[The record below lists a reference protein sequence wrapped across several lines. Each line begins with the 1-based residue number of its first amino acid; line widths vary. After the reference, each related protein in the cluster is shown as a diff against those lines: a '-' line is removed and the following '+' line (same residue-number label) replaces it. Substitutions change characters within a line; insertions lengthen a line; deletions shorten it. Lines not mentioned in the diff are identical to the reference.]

1 MSDRID
7 MHLRRLVS
15 FTLLAST
22 LVVTLATTAAA
33 DPSLSDRETARSL
46 MDDGDAKRDKN
57 DFKAALKSYEA
68 ADAIMHVPTTG
79 LEVARAQAQLGLL
92 LEARET
98 LGRVNRLPPRP
109 GEPAPFTAARKTAE
123 TLTAEIGARI
133 PSVTVLVT
141 NPEAGQP
148 TVVVF
153 DGEIV
158 PPAAASA
165 PRKVNPGRHSVVA
178 RSGSLEKKQ
187 DIDVTEREAKTVTID
202 LKPSKAAGPVPPP
215 PGGDETVSTT
225 SSSPSSL
232 PKILIFGGFGLGIVG
247 VGVGSVTGLMS
258 ISKVSDVKQGCPN
271 NVCPTTSQGDIDSA
285 KSLGTISTI
294 AFIAG
299 GVGVGA
305 GIVGLVLQSKQSATE
320 SAPAPGTSASSAKT
334 TLTVWPDLG
343 PTWLGMHGSF

>member
-1 MSDRID
+1 
-7 MHLRRLVS
+7 MHLRRLCS

-22 LVVTLATTAAA
+22 LVVPLATTAAA

-98 LGRVNRLPPRP
+98 LGRVNRLPPKA

-141 NPEAGQP
+141 NPEPGQA

-187 DIDVTEREAKTVTID
+187 DIDVTERDAKTVTID
-202 LKPSKAAGPVPPP
+202 LKPPKVAGPVPPP
-215 PGGDETVSTT
+215 PGADETVSTT
-225 SSSPSSL
+225 SSPSSSRL
-232 PKILIFGGFGLGIVG
+232 PEMLIFGGFGLGIVG

-258 ISKVSDVKQGCPN
+258 ISKVNDVKQGCPN

-305 GIVGLVLQSKQSATE
+305 GIIGLVLQSKQSATE
-320 SAPAPGTSASSAKT
+320 SAPGTSASSAKT
-334 TLTVWPDLG
+334 TLTVRPDVG
-343 PTWLGMHGSF
+343 PTWLGLHGSF

>member
-1 MSDRID
+1 
-7 MHLRRLVS
+7 MHLRRLC
-15 FTLLAST
+15 TLTFFAST
-22 LVVTLATTAAA
+22 LVVTMATTASA

-46 MDDGDAKRDKN
+46 MDDGDAKRDKA

-79 LEVARAQAQLGLL
+79 LEVARAQAQLGML

-98 LGRVNRLPPRP
+98 LGRVNRLPPKP

-123 TLTAEIGARI
+123 ALTAELGARI

-141 NPEAGQP
+141 NSEPGQT

-158 PPAAASA
+158 PPAASAA
-165 PRKVNPGRHSVVA
+165 PRKVNPGRHSIVA

-187 DIDVTEREAKTVTID
+187 DIDVLERETKTVTID
-202 LKPSKAAGPVPPP
+202 LKPATAKLGVMPPP
-215 PGGDETVSTT
+215 AEEPAPT
-225 SSSPSSL
+225 SSPSSL
-232 PKILIFGGFGLGIVG
+232 PKVLIYGGFGLGIVG

-258 ISKVSDVKQGCPN
+258 ISKVSDVKKGCPN
-271 NVCPTTSQGDIDSA
+271 DVCPTTSQPDIDSA

-305 GIVGLVLQSKQSATE
+305 GIIGLVLQSKQSSTE
-320 SAPAPGTSASSAKT
+320 SAPPPGTSATSTTSPTSTKTAKA
-334 TLTVWPDLG
+334 TLTVRPDVG
-343 PTWLGMHGSF
+343 PTWLGLHGSF

>member
-1 MSDRID
+1 
-7 MHLRRLVS
+7 MHLRRL
-15 FTLLAST
+15 FTLTLVAST
-22 LVVTLATTAAA
+22 LVVTAATTASA

-46 MDDGDAKRDKN
+46 MDDGDAKRDKG
-57 DFKAALKSYEA
+57 DIKAALKSYEA

-79 LEVARAQAQLGLL
+79 LEVARAQEKLGLL

-98 LGRVNRLPPRP
+98 LGRVNRLPPKP

-123 TLTAEIGARI
+123 TLTAEIGARL

-141 NPEAGQP
+141 NADPAQA

-165 PRKVNPGRHSVVA
+165 PRKVNPGRHTVAA
-178 RSGSLEKKQ
+178 RSGSLERKQ
-187 DIDVTEREAKTVTID
+187 DIDVAERDSKTVTID
-202 LKPSKAAGPVPPP
+202 LRVIALVPPAGGGAGG
-215 PGGDETVSTT
+215 GGDEPVAST
-225 SSSPSSL
+225 SSSSL
-232 PKILIFGGFGLGIVG
+232 PKILIYGGFGLGIVG

-258 ISKVSDVKQGCPN
+258 ISQVSDIKKDCTN
-271 NVCPTTSQGDIDSA
+271 NVCSQTRAGDIDSA

-299 GVGVGA
+299 GIGVGA
-305 GIVGLVLQSKQSATE
+305 GVVGLVLQSKQSSTE
-320 SAPAPGTSASSAKT
+320 ASPPPPAGASAKT
-334 TLTVWPDLG
+334 SLTIRPDVS